1 MVIGVAIVIVFA
13 LVAIAWVALPLL
25 SGRRTDTPPPPP
37 AKDEANARKNAAL
50 GALVDIEDEL
60 ELGKLSAADFE
71 VLRAEYER
79 DALHALKDFD
89 ALEGKD
95 PLEDEIAAMR
105 RSMTCPNCG
114 ALRRPGEA
122 CSKCDASA

>member
-25 SGRRTDTPPPPP
+25 SGRRTDTPPPP

-79 DALHALKDFD
+79 DALHALKDLD

-122 CSKCDASA
+122 CSKCDAPA